1 MNDDLASLRI
11 SVSRMR
17 EEDKKK
23 ETKKVKIPQK
33 KLIFKTF
40 YDAM

>member
-23 ETKKVKIPQK
+23 ETKKNSKSPKKIN
-33 KLIFKTF
+33 I
-40 YDAM
+40 